1 VTFLSRPF
9 SFRQLTAALLGLLA
23 FCAVPPPA
31 AAQAAKPNVGQMSI
45 EDLLNIEVTSA
56 SRREQRAGDVP
67 AAIFVITREDIRRSG
82 MTTVP
87 DLLRLAP
94 GVDVAQVN
102 GNKWAVSVRGFNG
115 VYANKLLVLV
125 DGRTVYNRLFSGVL
139 WNSQDLMVDD
149 IERIEVI
156 RGPGAAIWGANA
168 VNGVI
173 NIVTNTASETQGGLV
188 RVDVGANGDQGAL
201 RYGASRG
208 ATSVRVFGQWTR
220 RDPSLL
226 ASGLTADDISRSA
239 TAGFRADW
247 TGARD
252 QLMLEGSYTGGR
264 TRALWPNLDPL
275 TSLAQANSHALSTS
289 RGGQVTGRWSRTTS
303 QGMTFQVQ
311 SFVDVDDRHEPI
323 FDYRRHVIDVDSQL
337 HRTFGAR
344 HELVTGIGYRSAGE
358 SFGGSSGIHLSAGDD
373 TLSLFTAFAQDDIA
387 FFDRRVMLTLGSQV
401 QYDSGSGTD
410 VQPTVRALWKISPH
424 QRLWAAASRAV
435 RTPSLQDR
443 RIEFVSAPMPM
454 ATGLRRVTS
463 STGNPAAAA
472 ERVIEFETGYRLE
485 IGADAS
491 IDVTG
496 FVGHYDHLRTQEVA
510 APEVRFDPKPY
521 AFIAMSF
528 ANNLQATTRG
538 LEISGHWTPSSRVR
552 LDASYTGFR
561 MTPRLAAGS
570 TDPFAGTSDGGAPR
584 SQWQLRTSFS
594 PVTRATVDV
603 AFFHVGRLQ
612 KFNVPAYTRADVHAE
627 WSFTSRISLMAI
639 GENLLTARHA
649 EFGGPETLV
658 LATQVVRSG
667 SVRLRWSF

>member
-1 VTFLSRPF
+1 
-9 SFRQLTAALLGLLA
+9 
-23 FCAVPPPA
+23 
-31 AAQAAKPNVGQMSI
+31 MSI
-45 EDLLNIEVTSA
+45 EDLLNIEITSA

-67 AAIFVITREDIRRSG
+67 AAIFVITSEDIRRSG

-156 RGPGAAIWGANA
+156 RGPGATIWGANA

-173 NIVTNTASETQGGLV
+173 NIVTKTAAETQGGLV
-188 RVDVGANGDQGAL
+188 RVDVGGNGDQGAL
-201 RYGASRG
+201 RYGATRG
-208 ATSVRVFGQWTR
+208 ATSVRIFGQWTR

-226 ASGLTADDISRSA
+226 ASGLAADDISRSA

-247 TGARD
+247 SGSRD
-252 QLMLEGSYTGGR
+252 QLMVEGSFTGGR

-275 TSLAQANSHALSTS
+275 TSLAQPNSHALSNARS
-289 RGGQVTGRWSRTTS
+289 GQITGRWSRTIQ
-303 QGMTFQVQ
+303 QGTTFQVQ

-323 FDYRRHVIDVDSQL
+323 FDYRRHVVDIDSQV
-337 HRTFGAR
+337 HGTYGGR
-344 HELVTGIGYRSAGE
+344 HELVAGLGYRAAGE
-358 SFGGSSGIHLSAGDD
+358 SFGGSSGIHLTTGDD
-373 TLSLFTAFAQDDIA
+373 TLSLVTAFAQDDIA
-387 FFDRRVMLTLGSQV
+387 LFDRRLMLTFGTQV

-410 VQPTVRALWKISPH
+410 VQPTVRGLWKLGTH
-424 QRLWAAASRAV
+424 QRLWAAASSAV

-443 RIEFVSAPMPM
+443 GILFVSAPMPM
-454 ATGLRRVTS
+454 PTGPRRVTS
-463 STGNPAAAA
+463 STGNPFAAA
-472 ERVIEFETGYRLE
+472 ERLTDIEAGYRLE
-485 IGADAS
+485 LGAEAS

-496 FVGHYDHLRTQEVA
+496 FVGQYDHLRTQEVA
-510 APEVRFDPKPY
+510 PPVVRFDPAPY
-521 AFIAMSF
+521 AFVAMSF

-538 LEISGHWTPSSRVR
+538 LEISGHWTPTPRVR
-552 LDASYTGFR
+552 LDASYTGFSI
-561 MTPRLAAGS
+561 TPRLAPGS
-570 TDPFAGTSDGGAPR
+570 TDPFAGTSDGAAPR
-584 SQWQLRTSFS
+584 SQWQVRTSFS

-603 AFFHVGRLQ
+603 SIFHVGRLER
-612 KFNVPAYTRADVHAE
+612 FNVPAYTRADVHGE
-627 WSFTSRISLMAI
+627 WNFTSRLSVMAI
-639 GENLLTARHA
+639 GQNLLNAAHA
-649 EFGGPETLV
+649 EFGGPETIV
-658 LATQVVRSG
+658 LATQFSRSG